1 VLLCTFVTPPERA
14 VDLRGPSN
22 RSYQRVPSVVRD
34 GPEDAE
40 GSLTIHTHH
49 RPADERGKAA
59 LRRQRPAEERDRSA
73 EERDRSAE
81 ERDRAAERRD
91 RAGAERDSAAIE
103 RDSVAEK
110 RASAAADRTT
120 SHDRLAVQARDAA
133 ARDREASARDRE
145 ASAGDRAHAGV
156 DGLTGALRRGRGLVD
171 LQREI
176 ERTRRSD
183 ARLVLA
189 FVDVNGLKA
198 VNDGEGHAAGDQLLR
213 EVALAL
219 TARLRPYDLLVRYGG
234 DEFICT
240 LSGSDVK
247 SGRRRL
253 DEVAKDLRQR
263 IPTASFGAGLAVL
276 ADTDTLDELIARA
289 DAALYAERRDSRAQA
304 AS

>member
-1 VLLCTFVTPPERA
+1 L
-14 VDLRGPSN
+14 N
-22 RSYQRVPSVVRD
+22 
-34 GPEDAE
+34 
-40 GSLTIHTHH
+40 IHTQD
-49 RPADERGKAA
+49 RPVDERGKAVH
-59 LRRQRPAEERDRSA
+59 ERDRSA
-73 EERDRSAE
+73 EQRDRVAE
-81 ERDRAAERRD
+81 ERDRASE
-91 RAGAERDSAAIE
+91 ERDSAAVE

-110 RASAAADRTT
+110 RASAEANRTT
-120 SHDRLAVQARDAA
+120 GHGRLAVLARDAA

-145 ASAGDRAHAGV
+145 ASARDRAHAGV

-189 FVDVNGLKA
+189 FVDVDGLKA
-198 VNDGEGHAAGDQLLR
+198 VNDGEGHAAGDKLLR

-240 LSGSDVK
+240 LSGGDFK

-253 DEVAKDLRQR
+253 EEVAKDLTQR
-263 IPTASFGAGLAVL
+263 IPAASFGAGLAVL
-276 ADTDTLDELIARA
+276 GDTDTLDELIARA
-289 DAALYAERRDSRAQA
+289 DVALYAERRDSRAQA